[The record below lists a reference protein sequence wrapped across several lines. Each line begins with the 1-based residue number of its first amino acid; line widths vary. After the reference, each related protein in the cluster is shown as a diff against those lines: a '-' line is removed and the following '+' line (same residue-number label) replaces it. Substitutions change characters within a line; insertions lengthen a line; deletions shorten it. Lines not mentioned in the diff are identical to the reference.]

1 MIPLYYFSPVVRK
14 MCRLV
19 KSHICGR
26 LAWNT
31 AAWIQRGRTERK
43 LREEA
48 TERLWGFSEQQ
59 KSILCRHCTSRSSEL
74 VHNPSVICECVDTRV
89 RFSVSKR
96 IVNECFS
103 NASSNANLCSV
114 VNGHVCRPM
123 SWSHVFAAML
133 DQRSTKHRPFPE
145 TMSSKVTVVN

>member
-48 TERLWGFSEQQ
+48 TERLLGFSEQQ

-89 RFSVSKR
+89 RFSVSKM
-96 IVNECFS
+96 IVISAFLMPLQTLNYVPWWMDLS
-103 NASSNANLCSV
+103 IGLCPGV
-114 VNGHVCRPM
+114 MYLRLR
-123 SWSHVFAAML
+123 WTREAL
-133 DQRSTKHRPFPE
+133 STDLSLKRWAL
-145 TMSSKVTVVN
+145 KWQL